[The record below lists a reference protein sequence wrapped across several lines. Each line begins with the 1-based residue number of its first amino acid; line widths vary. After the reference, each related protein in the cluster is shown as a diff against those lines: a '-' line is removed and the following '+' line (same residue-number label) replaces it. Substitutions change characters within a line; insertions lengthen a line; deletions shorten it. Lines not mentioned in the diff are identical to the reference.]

1 MKVSAFLFMFLAVLA
16 LFVGSST
23 AAPKLNVGAIKKGG
37 KVIRKGFGVL
47 SAAGTAHEVYNH
59 STFFQGALAV
69 SAVQQALQN
78 GRSKHKHSP
87 STVKH

>member
-59 STFFQGALAV
+59 
-69 SAVQQALQN
+69 
-78 GRSKHKHSP
+78 
-87 STVKH
+87 VKNRRN